1 MLQSNQRNR
10 KGSIDRKGIN
20 RNLARLE
27 DDAGVLESQRNQGSN
42 YINKKDKVKGNNRK
56 GIIRKFL
63 KIDTLDREHCICMN

>member
-20 RNLARLE
+20 KNLARLE

-56 GIIRKFL
+56 GIIRKSL
-63 KIDTLDREHCICMN
+63 KMDT

>member
-10 KGSIDRKGIN
+10 EGSIDRKGIN

-42 YINKKDKVKGNNRK
+42 YISKKDKVKGNNRK
-56 GIIRKFL
+56 GIIIGKL
-63 KIDTLDREHCICMN
+63 KIPKRNRYII

>member
-10 KGSIDRKGIN
+10 EGSIDRKGIN

-56 GIIRKFL
+56 GIIRKL
-63 KIDTLDREHCICMN
+63 EII